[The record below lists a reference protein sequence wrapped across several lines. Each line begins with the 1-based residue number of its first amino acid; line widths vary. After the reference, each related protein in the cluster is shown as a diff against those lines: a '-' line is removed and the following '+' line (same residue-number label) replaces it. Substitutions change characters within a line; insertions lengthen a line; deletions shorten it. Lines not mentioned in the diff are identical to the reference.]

1 VIESERVTE
10 IAQPPTGYRLSA
22 QQKQRWDDA
31 GVLGRVTL
39 YCRVTGVDRAV
50 LEQTFPL
57 IIDRHAILRTDFFA
71 PAGLRALQRP
81 REPGF
86 SAVKWEIR
94 DAAEG
99 DACLVGL
106 SASCLVADRET
117 LRLLLQQAVVSCCGG
132 SSTGEVGYDYLS
144 VSEWQYAQLA
154 QSEASEPIDWWR
166 ARLENLA
173 PNLLSR
179 NGEFG
184 AVRRSLS
191 VTWNDPAWQAV
202 ERDQLPFVTLTIWL
216 ITQGIFNGETRQSVG
231 CRVDGRFTPELTEVL
246 GPLNRYLPMSVEW
259 SGRDTLD
266 RCAEIVRGMQEEAS
280 DRQEYYDT
288 DAIEGAQSALR
299 GLPAFSFNLLPDTI
313 RVENAEISVL
323 QESEDAVRWCPYGLD
338 LFAGGESL
346 RGSFWYIE
354 GTLSETV
361 AASMRDTFANC
372 LTAYFENPRQTV
384 RQLQPL
390 TQGST
395 ADLLRRAGWQ
405 GPTDGAKGSG
415 SILNYIVENS
425 ACFPER
431 PAAARGGSEISYG
444 ELSILAAT
452 LARTLRGF
460 GVGTEIPVA
469 VLMQASP
476 EAVVGMMAILLAG
489 GVYVPVSP
497 DDPPARLA
505 EMFRRLNISVAL
517 LPYGVRHD
525 VLPHGVRAV
534 DVNLNAPKS
543 LVEVEIPQLSPQQGA
558 YVIHTSGSTG
568 ESRPVLV
575 PHGTLMA
582 STLARRVYYGE
593 AAARF
598 LMVSPLVFDSSIAGL
613 FWTLMDGGTLLFPQ
627 DVPANAEELR
637 RTIEVRN
644 ATHILCIPR
653 LLQAIADGEKMGEL
667 SSLRTAIV
675 AGEICPGGIARDFA
689 KRAPRCALYNEY
701 GASEAGV
708 WSTACQI
715 DRSFEN
721 SIPIGTA
728 VPGVKTYVC
737 SDALNLVPL
746 GAAGEICIGGQLLAR
761 GYVGSPGATAARFL
775 PDPYSAAPGA
785 RLYATG
791 DRAVAIDGDALT
803 FLGRTDSQVKI
814 RGQRVEP
821 EQLEAILRADPAVCD
836 TAVVVNRRAGS
847 PTLAVFYSIK
857 PGQQITPDQ
866 VRAVLASRLPRG
878 LHPATVQQLKELPRT
893 ATGKLDRRRLS
904 DVLGCASPVPSSPP
918 QNELERELAKIWAPL
933 LGVAEVGRED
943 DFFALGG
950 DSIIGLQITARAR
963 SAGIH
968 ITPRQVLTCRTIA
981 RLSAQVKQEWPAAS
995 RIEDGTNEL
1004 TPIQKWFFAQNFEDP
1019 AHYNQAV
1026 MTIATEHLDERLLIK
1041 ALRKVAAA
1049 HPALRTRFV
1058 RNGQEWRSEVLPD
1071 AKDVDIELVDLA
1083 AVDPADRE
1091 HVVQE
1096 ALERAQASHVLEE
1109 ARLLRVVVIAGSGPK
1124 RVMFTAHH
1132 LVIDGV
1138 SWRVFFE
1145 HLAEAYQALQV
1156 GGEISFGNEAVTVGQ
1171 WVGALARR
1179 AQDPAI
1185 RSSIE
1190 YWERH
1195 AIESGESV
1203 LPVDFPDGQNV
1214 EANSAVVDFVID
1226 AKMASRLRRS
1236 GEERAVDTALLAALG
1251 RTLAEWTGKETTWIA
1266 LEQHGRNAV
1275 GEADPSDSIGWFT
1288 VVTPLR
1294 LTCRRG
1300 LSTAEL
1306 LAEVGEQI
1314 HQMPREPWLFD
1325 YVRYWES
1332 GPDSARL
1339 AALPTPQVSF
1349 NHLGRIQSVAL
1360 PGLPLAMVQENC
1372 GALRNPRNKRSHLIN
1387 VTALQIGSALR
1398 IEIAYSRA
1406 LHAQSTMQRLAGRMG
1421 GILEDIC
1428 STAVALARTAG

>member
-1 VIESERVTE
+1 MIEPETVAG
-10 IAQPPTGYRLSA
+10 IAQQPTGYRLSA
-22 QQKQRWDDA
+22 QQKQRWDNA
-31 GVLGRVTL
+31 GVPGSVTL
-39 YCRVTGVDRAV
+39 QCRVSGVDRAV
-50 LEQTFPL
+50 LEQTLPL

-71 PAGLRALQRP
+71 PPGLRALQRQ
-81 REPGF
+81 RDPGF
-86 SAVKWEIR
+86 SAVNWEIQ
-94 DAAEG
+94 AAADG

-117 LRLLLQQAVVSCCGG
+117 LRLLLQQAVTSCGG
-132 SSTGEVGYDYLS
+132 SSTGELGYDYLS
-144 VSEWQYAQLA
+144 VSEWQYDQLA
-154 QSEASEPIDWWR
+154 QSEARETIDWWR
-166 ARLENLA
+166 ARLETLA
-173 PNLLSR
+173 PNLLAK
-179 NGEFG
+179 NGAFG
-184 AVRRSLS
+184 AARRSLP
-191 VTWNDPAWQAV
+191 VTWKDPAGQAV
-202 ERDQLPFVTLTIWL
+202 ERDQLPLVTLTLWL
-216 ITQGIFNGETRQSVG
+216 ITQAIFNGETRQSVG
-231 CRVDGRFTPELTEVL
+231 CRFDGRFTPELAEVL
-246 GPLNRYLPMSVEW
+246 GPLNRYLPLSVEW
-259 SGRDTLD
+259 SERDTLD
-266 RCAEIVRGMQEEAS
+266 RCVQIVRGMQEEAS

-288 DAIEGAQSALR
+288 DAIEGAESALSR
-299 GLPAFSFNLLPDTI
+299 LPAFSFNLLPQTI

-338 LFAGGESL
+338 LFADGESL

-361 AASMRDTFANC
+361 AASMRDTFASC
-372 LTAYFENPRQTV
+372 LTAYFENPRQPV

-390 TQGST
+390 TQGAT

-405 GPTDGAKGSG
+405 GPTDGMERSG

-425 ACFPER
+425 ARFPER
-431 PAAARGGSEISYG
+431 PAAVRGGSEISYG
-444 ELSILAAT
+444 ELCTLAAT
-452 LARTLRGF
+452 LARTLRAF
-460 GVGTEIPVA
+460 GVDAEIPVA
-469 VLMQASP
+469 VLIQASP

-489 GVYVPVSP
+489 GVYVPLSP

-505 EMFRRLNISVAL
+505 EMCHRLNISVAL
-517 LPYGVRHD
+517 VPFGVRHD

-543 LVEVEIPQLSPQQGA
+543 LVEVEIPPLSPQQGA

-575 PHGTLMA
+575 PHETLMA

-593 AAARF
+593 AAERF

-627 DVPANAEELR
+627 EVPANPEELR
-637 RTIEVRN
+637 RTIEVQH

-653 LLQAIADGEKMGEL
+653 LLQAIAEGTTMGEL

-675 AGEICPGGIARDFA
+675 AGEICSGVIARDFA
-689 KRAPRCALYNEY
+689 KQAPSCTLFNEY

-708 WSTACQI
+708 WSTACRI

-721 SIPIGTA
+721 SVPIGTA
-728 VPGVKTYVC
+728 VPGVKIYVC
-737 SDALNLVPL
+737 SDTLNLVPL
-746 GAAGEICIGGQLLAR
+746 GAPGEICVGGQLLAR

-775 PDPYSAAPGA
+775 PDPYSAIAGA

-791 DRAVAIDGDALT
+791 DRAVAIDGDTLT
-803 FLGRTDSQVKI
+803 CLGRTDNQVKI

-821 EQLEAILRADPAVCD
+821 EQLEAILRVDPAICD
-836 TAVVVNRRAGS
+836 TAVVVNRRAAS
-847 PTLAVFYSIK
+847 PTLAVFYSVK

-878 LHPATVQQLKELPRT
+878 LHPATVQQLEELPRT

-904 DVLGCASPVPSSPP
+904 DRLGFASPGPSSPP

-981 RLSAQVKQEWPAAS
+981 RLSAQVEQQGPAAS
-995 RIEDGTNEL
+995 RIADGTSGL
-1004 TPIQKWFFAQNFEDP
+1004 TPIQKWFFAQNFADP

-1026 MTIATEHLDERLLIK
+1026 MTIATEHLDERLLIQ
-1041 ALRKVAAA
+1041 ALRRVAAA

-1058 RNGQEWRSEVLPD
+1058 RNGQQARGEVLPD
-1071 AKDVDIELVDLA
+1071 AKDVDIEVVDLA
-1083 AVDPADRE
+1083 AVDPADRA
-1091 HVVQE
+1091 HMVQE
-1096 ALERAQASHVLEE
+1096 AFERAQASHVLEE
-1109 ARLLRVVVIAGSGPK
+1109 APLLRVVVITGSGPQ

-1145 HLAEAYQALQV
+1145 QLAEAYQALQV
-1156 GGEISFGNEAVTVGQ
+1156 GGEISFGDEAVTMGH

-1190 YWERH
+1190 YWERQ
-1195 AIESGESV
+1195 AIESGASM
-1203 LPVDFPDGQNV
+1203 LPVDFPGAQNV
-1214 EANSAVVDFVID
+1214 EADSVAIDFVID
-1226 AKMASRLRRS
+1226 AEMATRLRRS
-1236 GEERAVDTALLAALG
+1236 GEERTVDTALLAALG
-1251 RTLAEWTGKETTWIA
+1251 RALAEWTGRDTTWIA
-1266 LEQHGRNAV
+1266 LEHHGRNAV

-1306 LAEVGEQI
+1306 LAEVGEQVS
-1314 HQMPREPWLFD
+1314 QMPREPWLLD
-1325 YVRYWES
+1325 YVRYCES
-1332 GPDSARL
+1332 GPDSERL

-1349 NHLGRIQSVAL
+1349 NNLGRIQSVAL

-1372 GALRNPRNKRSHLIN
+1372 GTLRSPRNQRSHLID
-1387 VTALQIGSALR
+1387 VTVLQIGSALR
-1398 IEIAYSRA
+1398 VEIAYSRA
-1406 LHAQSTMQRLAGRMG
+1406 LHAHSTMQRLADRMR

-1428 STAVALARTAG
+1428 SPAAALARTAG